1 MIPLVAITFATIG
14 KNIFTRGIIMVTLI
28 CVKAEGDTIAREGQ
42 KYKAQKD
49 QLLKTIERYKI
60 PDLKYSVV
68 GREGILRATLENA
81 IFEIVN

>member
-1 MIPLVAITFATIG
+1 
-14 KNIFTRGIIMVTLI
+14 MVTLI
-28 CVKAEGDTIAREGQ
+28 CVKADGDTIAREGQ

-68 GREGILRATLENA
+68 GRDGILRATLENA
-81 IFEIVN
+81 VFEIVN

>member
-1 MIPLVAITFATIG
+1 MIPLVAITFAAIG

-28 CVKAEGDTIAREGQ
+28 CIKAEGDTIAREGQ

-49 QLLKTIERYKI
+49 QLLKAIERYKI

-68 GREGILRATLENA
+68 GRDGILRATLENA

>member
-1 MIPLVAITFATIG
+1 
-14 KNIFTRGIIMVTLI
+14 MVTLI
-28 CVKAEGDTIAREGQ
+28 CVKADGDTIARKGQ

-68 GREGILRATLENA
+68 GRGGILRATLENA